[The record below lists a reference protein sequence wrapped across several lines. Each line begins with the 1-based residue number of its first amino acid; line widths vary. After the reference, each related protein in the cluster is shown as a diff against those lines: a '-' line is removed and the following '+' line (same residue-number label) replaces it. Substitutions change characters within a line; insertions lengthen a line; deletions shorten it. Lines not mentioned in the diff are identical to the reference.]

1 MRVIKVGRNP
11 VNDVVVSD
19 PGVSS
24 QHAVITVSSSGIVCI
39 KDLNSKNGTF
49 VNSMRIQNQVQLS
62 NGDKVK
68 LGNTSIDWNRIIQQ
82 PEKTVVSA
90 GKGQVII
97 PPDVKDRRSIGR
109 SSEAQVRL
117 NFDDVS
123 SEHAILCQRSNG
135 DVLIIDNNSTN
146 GTYVNGNRISS
157 HVLVKGDVVLISKK
171 YPLQWENLFALTPPK
186 GGYLWQWGSAFLI
199 LLAVSVGIWYYWTH
213 RSLPPEEIYEKY
225 QKSVVLIYQKTAYV
239 ASVGDKLLGEYM
251 GDDSWNYFYLDD
263 KDDVCQGV
271 GGSSGTGF
279 FISTDGKIMT
289 NKHVVSLLDGE
300 KEKAEKV
307 KETIQMAI
315 VKRYPNNAG
324 ALALARAVTVK
335 YNIFYTGV
343 ALNDT
348 HVSSV
353 NDFIPCSICKV
364 SNDDKIDIAIIQ
376 VNTKKT
382 PDGVVNIVDLNDI
395 VTDKELQLGKKVYT
409 TIHQG
414 ASGSP
419 VFNERGK
426 FAGVIVSGYLGLS
439 QGYNQAVQ
447 PKRAV
452 ELIK

>member
-1 MRVIKVGRNP
+1 M
-11 VNDVVVSD
+11 
-19 PGVSS
+19 
-24 QHAVITVSSSGIVCI
+24 
-39 KDLNSKNGTF
+39 
-49 VNSMRIQNQVQLS
+49 
-62 NGDKVK
+62 
-68 LGNTSIDWNRIIQQ
+68 
-82 PEKTVVSA
+82 
-90 GKGQVII
+90 
-97 PPDVKDRRSIGR
+97 
-109 SSEAQVRL
+109 
-117 NFDDVS
+117 
-123 SEHAILCQRSNG
+123 
-135 DVLIIDNNSTN
+135 
-146 GTYVNGNRISS
+146 
-157 HVLVKGDVVLISKK
+157 LISKK
-171 YPLQWENLFALTPPK
+171 YPLQWENIFALTPPK

-364 SNDDKIDIAIIQ
+364 SNDDKIDIALIQ

-409 TIHQG
+409 IGFPQSFILGDTEIGLEANNQSGEITQQRGEYQYGHNITIHQG